1 MLTSCKLM
9 CWSMC
14 AHKYIGFNVLPSIRE
29 TQLAKNIN
37 RYGYMKL
44 INVSHIASVSAIDSP
59 ILTISPFTTHRER
72 IKGFTSRPQI
82 HVHRKPLNN
91 LIVRI
96 QNQSNITFK
105 ASYLTH
111 FTTLQA
117 KIFSIPNPASR

>member
-1 MLTSCKLM
+1 M

-59 ILTISPFTTHRER
+59 ILTISPFTSTNSCPSQATEQPHSPN
-72 IKGFTSRPQI
+72 T
-82 HVHRKPLNN
+82 KP
-91 LIVRI
+91 I
-96 QNQSNITFK
+96 
-105 ASYLTH
+105 
-111 FTTLQA
+111 
-117 KIFSIPNPASR
+117 